1 MSDFPKIL
9 IIALLA
15 GIIAQ
20 GLKFLIKV
28 AKNGK
33 VDWSEWDDYGGM
45 PSAHSAF
52 VASLCTSVLLQEGI
66 TSTIFAVTFVISAIL
81 IRDALGLRMYI
92 EKHGK
97 LISQVI
103 SKQPQEEQTKGYAKK
118 LGSERIGHT
127 PIEVIAGGSLGI
139 ACALLLFYFL

>member
-1 MSDFPKIL
+1 MIDFPKIL
-9 IIALLA
+9 IISLSA

-20 GLKFLIKV
+20 GIKFLLKV
-28 AKNGK
+28 IKNGK
-33 VDWSEWDDYGGM
+33 IDWSEWDDYGGM

-52 VASLCTSVLLQEGI
+52 VASLCTAVLLQEGV
-66 TSTIFAVTFVISAIL
+66 TSTVFAITFVISAIL

-92 EKHGK
+92 ERHGK

-103 SKQPQEEQTKGYAKK
+103 SKQPLEERTKDYARK

-127 PIEVIAGGSLGI
+127 PIEVIAGGSLGVV
-139 ACALLLFYFL
+139 CALLLFYFL